1 MATTL
6 RKLTITAKRQATLP
20 AALCEELG
28 VGPGD
33 TLTLERREI
42 AGEPVWVLRTPKPD
56 WSWLG
61 ALRTYAEGKSHDWEE
76 IERSIAKGWA
86 GEHRP

>member
-1 MATTL
+1 MTK

-33 TLTLERREI
+33 TLTVERRELN
-42 AGEPVWVLRTPKPD
+42 GEPVWILRAPKPD
-56 WSWLG
+56 WSWAG
-61 ALRTYAEGKSHDWEE
+61 ALRRYAEGKPHDWRS
-76 IERSIAKGWA
+76 IERSIEKGWA
-86 GEHRP
+86 GDDRP

>member
-1 MATTL
+1 MTQRQRVIRL
-6 RKLTITAKRQATLP
+6 TAKRQATLP

-33 TLTLERREI
+33 TLTLERRELE
-42 AGEPVWVLRTPKPD
+42 GEPVWILRAPKPD

-61 ALRTYAEGKSHDWEE
+61 AARAYAEGKSHDWEE
-76 IERSIAKGWA
+76 IERSIERGWA
-86 GEHRP
+86 GDERP